1 MAEAPMTIQ
10 QSKIA
15 ISKAPTQ
22 ALPDLRQRIIA
33 RSEDGQT
40 IDLTIFYIAI
50 FSLRS
55 LYCSF
60 PEKRIMLL

>member
-1 MAEAPMTIQ
+1 MAEPPATIQ

-15 ISKAPTQ
+15 ISKAPAQ
-22 ALPDLRQRIIA
+22 AEPDLRQKIIA

-40 IDLTIFYIAI
+40 IGLTIFSITI

>member
-1 MAEAPMTIQ
+1 MAEPPVTIQ

-15 ISKAPTQ
+15 ISEAPAQ
-22 ALPDLRQRIIA
+22 AEPDLRQKIIA

-40 IDLTIFYIAI
+40 IDWTIFSITI

>member
-1 MAEAPMTIQ
+1 MAEAPVTIQ

-15 ISKAPTQ
+15 ISKAPAQ
-22 ALPDLRQRIIA
+22 AEPDLRQKIIA

-40 IDLTIFYIAI
+40 IDLTIFSIAI
-50 FSLRS
+50 FCLRS

>member
-1 MAEAPMTIQ
+1 MAEAPATIQ

-15 ISKAPTQ
+15 ISKAPAQ
-22 ALPDLRQRIIA
+22 AETDLWQKIIA

-40 IDLTIFYIAI
+40 IDLTIFSIAI

-55 LYCSF
+55 LY
-60 PEKRIMLL
+60 

>member
-1 MAEAPMTIQ
+1 MAEAPATIQ

-15 ISKAPTQ
+15 ISKALTQ
-22 ALPDLRQRIIA
+22 AEPDLRRKIIA

-40 IDLTIFYIAI
+40 IGLTIFFIAI

-55 LYCSF
+55 LCCSF